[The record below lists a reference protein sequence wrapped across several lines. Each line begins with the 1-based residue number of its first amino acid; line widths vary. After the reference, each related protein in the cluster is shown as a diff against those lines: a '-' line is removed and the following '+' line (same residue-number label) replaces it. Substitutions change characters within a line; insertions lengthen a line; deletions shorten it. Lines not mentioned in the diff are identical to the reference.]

1 MPESEPEPITTTRD
15 GAFWVQTKILD
26 HIVGGSDYDA
36 VAADDAWVL
45 EDGLDPLLA
54 VCREVLDSQD
64 VANELAYVLT
74 HLADDVIQDRR
85 VYVIRRPEIN
95 RVELVARS
103 ATTDDVLIVSPDP
116 LLGVRVVLRGPGAG
130 HSPVQTY
137 VDGRR
142 VPRPAG

>member
-1 MPESEPEPITTTRD
+1 MPESEPITTTRD
-15 GAFWVQTKILD
+15 GAFWVRTKILD

-64 VANELAYVLT
+64 VADELAYILT
-74 HLADDVIQDRR
+74 HLADDVIDDRR

-116 LLGVRVVLRGPGAG
+116 LGGVRVVLRGPGAG

-137 VDGRR
+137 IDRRR
-142 VPRPAG
+142 VPRPAE